1 VRAGPLG
8 PAAHAVR
15 VDPGDDGPV
24 RNPELLPAFAAAF
37 AVAIAR
43 LRWIA
48 LTKWL
53 CRSCGA
59 DQLHCECK
67 PAWKK
72 LLL

>member
-1 VRAGPLG
+1 M
-8 PAAHAVR
+8 
-15 VDPGDDGPV
+15 

-37 AVAIAR
+37 AVALAR

-48 LTKWL
+48 LSQWR
-53 CRSCGA
+53 CRSCGI
-59 DQLHCECK
+59 DHLHCDCK